1 MRSGVVGTSSWKEAK
16 WSSQCPSAIGCSKP
30 SMLALLHDTAP
41 LDRQLH
47 SLHCFYLR
55 TWTERDCG
63 SHLLAT
69 KRPSD
74 GGSRDLGRPRAVP
87 LLKPRHMFCTLG
99 MPTSVDSSL
108 FEGPGDDVSRYMS
121 LSVVCSSRAC
131 WTSTYRQVQHSKYS
145 TCTYRRAL
153 PSGSRSCSCSCSIPL
168 PALTLTLHP
177 HLFLH
182 STSALHI
189 CMHVCR
195 QGDISRFFFSWI
207 VFV

>member
-30 SMLALLHDTAP
+30 SMLALLHDTAR
-41 LDRQLH
+41 LDGQLH

-74 GGSRDLGRPRAVP
+74 GGSRVP

-121 LSVVCSSRAC
+121 LSVVCNSRAC
-131 WTSTYRQVQHSKYS
+131 WTSTYRKVQHTKVQYLLLLHSLAS
-145 TCTYRRAL
+145 
-153 PSGSRSCSCSCSIPL
+153 P
-168 PALTLTLHP
+168 HP
-177 HLFLH
+177 HPA
-182 STSALHI
+182 STSLSPFNLSPAH
-189 CMHVCR
+189 MHAR
-195 QGDISRFFFSWI
+195 LSAR
-207 VFV
+207 

>member
-121 LSVVCSSRAC
+121 LSVVCNSRAC
-131 WTSTYRQVQHSKYS
+131 WTSTYRKVQHTVQYMYIS
-145 TCTYRRAL
+145 
-153 PSGSRSCSCSCSIPL
+153 SRTAQWFTILLLLLLHS
-168 PALTLTLHP
+168 PASPHP
-177 HLFLH
+177 HPA
-182 STSALHI
+182 STSLSPFNLSPAH
-189 CMHVCR
+189 MHAR
-195 QGDISRFFFSWI
+195 LSAR
-207 VFV
+207 